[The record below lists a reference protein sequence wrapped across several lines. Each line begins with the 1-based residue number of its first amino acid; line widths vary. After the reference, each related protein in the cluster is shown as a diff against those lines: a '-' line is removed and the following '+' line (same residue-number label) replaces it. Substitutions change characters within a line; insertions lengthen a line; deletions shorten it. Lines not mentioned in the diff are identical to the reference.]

1 MATFLSK
8 KYFKNRAYFEFRLQ
22 DFLWDLCWLFKFKW
36 KLKYF
41 EKRIKEILSFK
52 ESIKDLT
59 QELDWVSIIKSICDL
74 KTSVKLIKL
83 EQELHQQKLMSIST
97 QSLFDSKSQIKFQ
110 TNPQNSAK
118 KGRIFDFAMEKR

>member
-1 MATFLSK
+1 M
-8 KYFKNRAYFEFRLQ
+8 KNRAYFEFKLQ

-36 KLKYF
+36 KFKYF
-41 EKRIKEILSFK
+41 EKKRIKEILSFK

-83 EQELHQQKLMSIST
+83 EQELHQQKLISIST